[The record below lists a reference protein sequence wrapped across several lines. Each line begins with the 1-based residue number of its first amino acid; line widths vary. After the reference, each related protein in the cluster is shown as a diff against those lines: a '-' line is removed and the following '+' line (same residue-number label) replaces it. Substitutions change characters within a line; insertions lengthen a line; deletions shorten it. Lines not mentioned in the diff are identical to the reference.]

1 MPKFIVISS
10 ILIMAFSLSTGILMA
25 DQLQKNSV
33 GNAIKYKWIDVYFIR
48 WNILTRARL
57 SPADVKR
64 GNHVTMRIS
73 DDFLI
78 SEVQHQLINLK
89 FKSEPESSQ
98 TIDARLVLEFTRED
112 GSIDMYY
119 ANQNLIVAA
128 ETRKTAPLDQRF
140 LDALNVLGKQIPL
153 R

>member
-1 MPKFIVISS
+1 MPRLIVI
-10 ILIMAFSLSTGILMA
+10 FSLLIITFSLNTGISMA
-25 DQLQKNSV
+25 DQLHKNSA
-33 GNAIKYKWIDVYFIR
+33 GNAIKYKRIDVYFIR

-57 SPADVKR
+57 SPDDVKR

-78 SEVQHQLINLK
+78 SEVQRQLANLK
-89 FKSEPESSQ
+89 FKSEPESPQ

-112 GSIDMYY
+112 GIIDMYY

-128 ETRKTAPLDQRF
+128 ETQKTAPLDQRF
-140 LDALNVLGKQIPL
+140 IDGLNVLGTKIPL